1 MSIKHDLIEEFTN
14 QLGEVGKMEV
24 GTEKY
29 KIAMDG
35 VTKLA
40 DRIIEIE
47 KCEAENDIADE
58 TRISNE
64 LSKSEELRI
73 DKRDR
78 IIRNTIEA
86 VKVIGGFGLTAWAFV
101 AAMNFEKEGVL
112 TTEGGKS
119 ALRSLLKF
127 GMK

>member
-1 MSIKHDLIEEFTN
+1 MSIKHDLIEEFNN
-14 QLGEVGKMEV
+14 QLEEVSKIEV

-29 KIAMDG
+29 KITMDG

-47 KCEAENDIADE
+47 KCEAESDIAGE
-58 TRISNE
+58 TRVNNE
-64 LSKSEELRI
+64 LSKAEELRI
-73 DKRDR
+73 DKRDK
-78 IIRNTIEA
+78 IIRNVIEG
-86 VKVIGGFGLTAWAFV
+86 VKVVGGFGLTAWAFV

-112 TTEGGKS
+112 TTEGGKA

-127 GMK
+127 GVK

>member
-1 MSIKHDLIEEFTN
+1 MSIKHDLIEEFNN
-14 QLGEVGKMEV
+14 QLEEVSKMEV

-29 KIAMDG
+29 KITMDG

-47 KCEAENDIADE
+47 KCEAESDIAEE
-58 TRISNE
+58 TRVNNE
-64 LSKSEELRI
+64 LSKAEELRI
-73 DKRDR
+73 DKRDK
-78 IIRNTIEA
+78 IIRIVIEG
-86 VKVIGGFGLTAWAFV
+86 VKVVGGFGLTAWAFV

-112 TTEGGKS
+112 TTEGGKA

-127 GMK
+127 GVK

>member
-1 MSIKHDLIEEFTN
+1 MSIKHDLIEEFNN
-14 QLGEVGKMEV
+14 QLEEVSKMEV

-29 KIAMDG
+29 KITMDG

-47 KCEAENDIADE
+47 KCEAESDIAEE
-58 TRISNE
+58 TRINNE
-64 LSKSEELRI
+64 LSKAEELRI
-73 DKRDR
+73 DKRDK
-78 IIRNTIEA
+78 IIRNVIEG
-86 VKVIGGFGLTAWAFV
+86 VKVVGGFGLTAWAFV

-112 TTEGGKS
+112 TTEGGKA

-127 GMK
+127 GVK

>member
-1 MSIKHDLIEEFTN
+1 MSIKHDLIEEFNN
-14 QLGEVGKMEV
+14 QLEEVGKMEV

-29 KIAMDG
+29 KITMDG

-47 KCEAENDIADE
+47 KCEAESDIAEE
-58 TRISNE
+58 TRVNNE
-64 LSKSEELRI
+64 LSKAEELRI
-73 DKRDR
+73 DKRDK
-78 IIRNTIEA
+78 IIRNVIEG
-86 VKVIGGFGLTAWAFV
+86 VKVVGGFGLTAWAFV

-112 TTEGGKS
+112 TTEGGKA

-127 GMK
+127 GVK